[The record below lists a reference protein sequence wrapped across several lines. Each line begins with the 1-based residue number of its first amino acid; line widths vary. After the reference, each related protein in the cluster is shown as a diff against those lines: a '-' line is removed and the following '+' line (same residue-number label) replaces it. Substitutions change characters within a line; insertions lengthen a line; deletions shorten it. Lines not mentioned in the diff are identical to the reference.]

1 MQGQTKTKRQTLNPE
16 WDPDEVFEFPVR
28 NIQATDIRVE
38 VWDWD
43 MMGESEFSGQV
54 TIPIRDVLCQAVRST
69 AWASNETVCVGCVGC
84 VCVEALGRAGVGVGA
99 WVWVWVWV
107 SACLCACTL
116 RGAKTILRAS

>member
-1 MQGQTKTKRQTLNPE
+1 VQGQTKTKRQTLNPE

-69 AWASNETVCVGCVGC
+69 AWASNETVCVGG
-84 VCVEALGRAGVGVGA
+84 GA
-99 WVWVWVWV
+99 WRRWGVQVWV
-107 SACLCACTL
+107 SGHGCGCWCGYRLVCVLVKCV
-116 RGAKTILRAS
+116 